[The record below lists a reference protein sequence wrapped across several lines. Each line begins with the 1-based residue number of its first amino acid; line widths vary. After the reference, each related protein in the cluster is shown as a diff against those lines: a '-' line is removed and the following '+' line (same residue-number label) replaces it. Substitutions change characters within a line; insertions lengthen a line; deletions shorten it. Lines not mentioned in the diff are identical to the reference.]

1 MATHGKRSP
10 AARRQHLLT
19 WGLYISQGA
28 EANIRTARICFE
40 TNERD
45 QRELAH
51 AEAALVRLQT
61 YLRSQLG
68 CIPKGAP
75 E

>member
-10 AARRQHLLT
+10 AARRQNRLA

-28 EANIRTARICFE
+28 EANIRMTRISFE

-45 QRELAH
+45 QRELQH

-68 CIPKGAP
+68 RIPKGAQ